1 MWKLSHM
8 KEFLGIGDRLCPVS
22 QKQKKCKKT
31 VIEIYL
37 LFRPKYKNIYTTK
50 STVESLTL
58 NEPFSHTSSV
68 GNSKKGPIKMC
79 FTKKVKNKHSDELI
93 HKYLIDYLF
102 NYDDFIIFQV
112 NCDPCISLYGYISFY
127 GNIKIFFMNY
137 DIKYRTMI
145 VKITS
150 IQHLMNRKLSNPL
163 NIKDE
168 YYKFSVSYNGII
180 SLKEIFSLDS
190 KCKSFDSVLFISIDS
205 IPKVFYKKIKIQ
217 LKLVQ
222 HFNDSDKK
230 IIVDSWVISSTS
242 DSYESNQEILKI
254 GRNKLINIK
263 YKIYYISYGYSR
275 GNFKSLKSVDFEYN
289 CSNKFINPTDCNN
302 KNLIC
307 ASNPCL
313 NGGYCHG
320 STNIYYC
327 TCPSE
332 FYGRNCER
340 TSCCKNCKN
349 KMDSTTN
356 NCLKIC
362 NPGWSG
368 INCETVSCD
377 KISFCQNNGSAKRIV
392 EMEFVQ
398 SKMHF
403 KIIYNIKGA
412 VRCVCYKGYFG
423 RFCDH
428 PRLKE
433 QQIYYA
439 NIGFYITII
448 FLTFAWVGISVLIY
462 VIFINNIKTE
472 SYEQNLEYDI
482 IVAKKC
488 AGMNIGYHNNLRFY
502 PNDSLDETYE
512 NGENSAYSETINNS
526 SINEIVTCESSVK
539 EIESVILEYYQ
550 VETIPMDATN
560 YMTADNIFLK
570 NKNKLLC
577 IESNTMCIYIL
588 CHLRFL
594 KKFKKLY
601 IKWVE

>member
-1 MWKLSHM
+1 
-8 KEFLGIGDRLCPVS
+8 
-22 QKQKKCKKT
+22 
-31 VIEIYL
+31 
-37 LFRPKYKNIYTTK
+37 
-50 STVESLTL
+50 
-58 NEPFSHTSSV
+58 
-68 GNSKKGPIKMC
+68 
-79 FTKKVKNKHSDELI
+79 
-93 HKYLIDYLF
+93 
-102 NYDDFIIFQV
+102 
-112 NCDPCISLYGYISFY
+112 
-127 GNIKIFFMNY
+127 
-137 DIKYRTMI
+137 
-145 VKITS
+145 
-150 IQHLMNRKLSNPL
+150 
-163 NIKDE
+163 
-168 YYKFSVSYNGII
+168 
-180 SLKEIFSLDS
+180 
-190 KCKSFDSVLFISIDS
+190 
-205 IPKVFYKKIKIQ
+205 
-217 LKLVQ
+217 
-222 HFNDSDKK
+222 
-230 IIVDSWVISSTS
+230 
-242 DSYESNQEILKI
+242 
-254 GRNKLINIK
+254 
-263 YKIYYISYGYSR
+263 
-275 GNFKSLKSVDFEYN
+275 
-289 CSNKFINPTDCNN
+289 
-302 KNLIC
+302 
-307 ASNPCL
+307 
-313 NGGYCHG
+313 
-320 STNIYYC
+320 
-327 TCPSE
+327 
-332 FYGRNCER
+332 
-340 TSCCKNCKN
+340 
-349 KMDSTTN
+349 MDSTTN

-377 KISFCQNNGSAKRIV
+377 KISFCQNNGTC
-392 EMEFVQ
+392 Q
-398 SKMHF
+398 
-403 KIIYNIKGA
+403 IKNHTRNCKCNPFYIGEYCQFRCEKDCRNGICSIQNGA